1 MKINGYA
8 KCCSC
13 TRLAILFFFN
23 NAMKERKEIVKAY
36 DEAVQ
41 SGKNV
46 ALASLV
52 HLEGSSYRRPGAR
65 MLVNDEGELTGAISG
80 GCLEGDALRKA
91 MYALS
96 QQRSMLVTYDTSDED
111 DMTIGIQLGCAGVIQ
126 VLFEPIDPTKQ
137 DNPIQLIRKALAIRQ
152 EAVMVTLF
160 NLSNKHADQPGTCLL
175 MESNGTISGAI
186 PIQGMEKIVMEDVQ
200 LVMRNKKSLFR
211 EYQAD
216 GISMT
221 AFIEFLQPSISL
233 VVVGAGN
240 DAVPMMQIADTLGW
254 DVRIVDGRNTHARP
268 ERFVAACQV
277 LVSKP
282 EALLD
287 QLHIDSSTVFVT
299 MTHNYN
305 YDISILKTLLPT
317 QTPYIGMLGPQKKLD
332 RMLDELRQEGIQL
345 DEAML
350 SKVYGPTGLEIG
362 AETPEEIALSIIAEI
377 QAVMEGKQGGML
389 KHKPDVIHAREDTR
403 IEKKQFFTSL

>member
-1 MKINGYA
+1 
-8 KCCSC
+8 
-13 TRLAILFFFN
+13 
-23 NAMKERKEIVKAY
+23 MKELKEIVKAY
-36 DEAVQ
+36 DAAVQ
-41 SGKNV
+41 SGKGI
-46 ALASLV
+46 ALASVV

-65 MLVNDEGELTGAISG
+65 MLVSDEGELTGAISG

-91 MYALS
+91 LYALS
-96 QQRSMLVTYDTSDED
+96 QQRSRLVSYDTSDED

-126 VLFEPIDPTKQ
+126 VLFEPIDPHKQ

-160 NLSNKHADQPGTCLL
+160 NLSNKNADQPGTCLL
-175 MESNGTISGAI
+175 MESNGNITGTI
-186 PIQGMEKIVMEDVQ
+186 PIQGIEKVVMGDVLQ
-200 LVMRNKKSLFR
+200 AMHHKKSVFR

-216 GISMT
+216 GISLT
-221 AFIEFLQPSISL
+221 AFIEFLQPAISL

-268 ERFVAACQV
+268 ERFIAACQI

-282 EALLD
+282 EAVLE
-287 QLHIDSSTVFVT
+287 QLPMDGRTVFVM

-305 YDISILKTLLPT
+305 YDLSMLKALLST
-317 QTPYIGMLGPQKKLD
+317 QTPYIGMLGPKKKLD
-332 RMLDELRQEGIQL
+332 RMLDELRQEGMQL
-345 DEAML
+345 DETML
-350 SKVYGPTGLEIG
+350 SKVHGPTGLEIG

-377 QAVMEGKQGGML
+377 QAVVEGKAGGML
-389 KHKPDVIHAREDTR
+389 KHKPDVIHTREDIR
-403 IEKKQFFTSL
+403 IEKTNFFPSL

>member
-1 MKINGYA
+1 
-8 KCCSC
+8 
-13 TRLAILFFFN
+13 
-23 NAMKERKEIVKAY
+23 MKERKEIVKAY

-305 YDISILKTLLPT
+305 YDISILKALLPT

-362 AETPEEIALSIIAEI
+362 AETPEEIALSIMAEI

>member
-1 MKINGYA
+1 
-8 KCCSC
+8 
-13 TRLAILFFFN
+13 
-23 NAMKERKEIVKAY
+23 MKELKEIVKAY
-36 DEAVQ
+36 DAAVQ
-41 SGKNV
+41 SGKGV
-46 ALASLV
+46 ALASVV

-91 MYALS
+91 LYALS
-96 QQRSMLVTYDTSDED
+96 QQRSRLVSYDTSDED

-126 VLFEPIDPTKQ
+126 VLFEPIDPDKQ

-175 MESNGTISGAI
+175 MESNGNISGSI
-186 PIQGMEKIVMEDVQ
+186 PIQGIGKFVMEDVLQ
-200 LVMRNKKSLFR
+200 AMRNKKSVFR
-211 EYQAD
+211 EYQAE

-221 AFIEFLQPSISL
+221 AFIEFLQPPISL

-282 EALLD
+282 EAVLD
-287 QLHIDSSTVFVT
+287 QLSMDARTVFVM

-305 YDISILKTLLPT
+305 YDLSMLKALLPT
-317 QTPYIGMLGPQKKLD
+317 QTPYIGMLGPKKKLD
-332 RMLDELRQEGIQL
+332 RMLDELRQEGMKL
-345 DEAML
+345 DDVML
-350 SKVYGPTGLEIG
+350 SKVHGPTGLEIG

-377 QAVMEGKQGGML
+377 QAVVEGKAGGML
-389 KHKPDVIHAREDTR
+389 KHKADVIHAREDIR
-403 IEKKQFFTSL
+403 IEKTNIFTSL